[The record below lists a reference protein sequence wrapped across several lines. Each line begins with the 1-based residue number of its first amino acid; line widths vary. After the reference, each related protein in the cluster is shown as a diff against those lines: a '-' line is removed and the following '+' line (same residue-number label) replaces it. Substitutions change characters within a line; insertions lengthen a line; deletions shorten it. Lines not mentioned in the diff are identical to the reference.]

1 MMVVNTRCDIVTAF
15 GFSNAPSLLALA
27 IHLCASPEIPI
38 YLVLRKRMSSL
49 WTMDCSSA
57 PLLPLDLE
65 RQIFEIAALSRPVG
79 IPNLMLVAWR
89 VKEWCAIPE
98 YPCCLK
104 LTLLLRRPLF
114 YHTIAIRRSHAP
126 PVLSEPLDGY
136 PISTAGTILSAIR
149 RDPSTLFHQSV
160 HNLFLP
166 YGVADDMD
174 VTALLAACISVE
186 NLWIA
191 EIDDEMLSF
200 ASLSPKQLYTNGL
213 PALAPANPFF
223 SQITH
228 LELFA
233 IQEEDT
239 NKFSRLSLIPQLT
252 HLSFNGGDSSPR
264 IPGDWA
270 RHSED
275 IQTQNLLKDIRFMGI
290 HAGADYWS
298 RAETLIAK
306 HRSGEVPVLQFEILE
321 DESQPGPRAIY
332 QPKDQPEGFLRHR
345 FLAYRTLIAS
355 KRGAL
360 PNLMR

>member
-27 IHLCASPEIPI
+27 IHCASPEIPI

-49 WTMDCSSA
+49 WTMDYHSSITPSQSGA
-57 PLLPLDLE
+57 PMLHHSLGAIG
-65 RQIFEIAALSRPVG
+65 RLSHIYRWNYIV
-79 IPNLMLVAWR
+79 R
-89 VKEWCAIPE
+89 
-98 YPCCLK
+98 
-104 LTLLLRRPLF
+104 
-114 YHTIAIRRSHAP
+114 
-126 PVLSEPLDGY
+126 D
-136 PISTAGTILSAIR
+136 TAGSIYPLPPIC
-149 RDPSTLFHQSV
+149 PQFV
-160 HNLFLP
+160 PP

-252 HLSFNGGDSSPR
+252 HLSFNGGIR

-275 IQTQNLLKDIRFMGI
+275 IQTQNLLKDIRWASMRGGLLEPRRNFNRKTSLWG
-290 HAGADYWS
+290 
-298 RAETLIAK
+298 
-306 HRSGEVPVLQFEILE
+306 VPVLQFEILE
-321 DESQPGPRAIY
+321 DESQPGPRQYTSPKISLRVPETQILGVPDPDRQQTRRSSQPYAITT
-332 QPKDQPEGFLRHR
+332 KV
-345 FLAYRTLIAS
+345 
-355 KRGAL
+355 
-360 PNLMR
+360 

>member
-1 MMVVNTRCDIVTAF
+1 
-15 GFSNAPSLLALA
+15 
-27 IHLCASPEIPI
+27 
-38 YLVLRKRMSSL
+38 
-49 WTMDCSSA
+49 MDCSST

-89 VKEWCAIPE
+89 VKEWVE
-98 YPCCLK
+98 
-104 LTLLLRRPLF
+104 PLF
-114 YHTIAIRRSHAP
+114 YRTIAIRRSHAP
-126 PVLSEPLDGY
+126 PILSEPLDGY
-136 PISTAGTILSAIR
+136 PIFTAGTILSAIR
-149 RDPSTLFHQSV
+149 RDPPILFHQSV

-166 YGVADDMD
+166 DGVADEMD
-174 VTALLAACISVE
+174 VTALLSACISVE

-200 ASLSPKQLYTNGL
+200 ASLSPKQLYTNSL

-239 NKFSRLSLIPQLT
+239 TNFSRLSLIPQLT
-252 HLSFNGGDSSPR
+252 HLSFNGGGLVAEFFFLRLLETCKSLSVLVFLQG

-275 IQTQNLLKDIRFMGI
+275 IQTQDLLKDIRFVAMCCMSFLKDWQMGI

-306 HRSGEVPVLQFEILE
+306 RRSGELPVLQFEILE
-321 DESQPGPRAIY
+321 DESQR
-332 QPKDQPEGFLRHR
+332 L
-345 FLAYRTLIAS
+345 
-355 KRGAL
+355 
-360 PNLMR
+360 